1 MNSFSSTATIVLMQ
15 PDQTPQNPQAPQ
27 QNPYDFFMKPGTPE
41 PVKSKLPIPLGGKG
55 LKGKIMLAVGAGLV
69 LLIITFLAATLLG
82 GSKGPSDKL
91 QEVVQEQTELI
102 RVTDLA
108 KTSARSTKTQVFATN
123 VGLSLTT
130 AKLQILPVAKKSG
143 AKTDVKNLSGKQSS
157 STDKAL
163 KAATENNQFDELFTK
178 TVTDQL
184 TTYKKS
190 LNEAY
195 QATSNK
201 KDKQTIKN
209 AYDGA
214 VLLLTSSQS
223 N

>member
-1 MNSFSSTATIVLMQ
+1 MQ
-15 PDQTPQNPQAPQ
+15 PEQNSQPQQAPQ
-27 QNPYDFFMKPGTPE
+27 SNPYDFFMKPGVPE
-41 PVKSKLPIPLGGKG
+41 PPKSKLPMPLGGKT

-91 QEVVQEQTELI
+91 LEVVQEQTELI
-102 RVTDLA
+102 RVTDKA
-108 KTSARSTKTQVFATN
+108 KVDARSTKTQVFATN

-130 AKLQILPVAKKSG
+130 AKLQILPIAKKSG
-143 AKTDVKNLSGKQSS
+143 AKTDIKDLSGKQSS
-157 STDKAL
+157 ATDKVL
-163 KAATENNQFDELFTK
+163 KTATENNQFDELFTK

-184 TTYKKS
+184 TAYKKS
-190 LNEAY
+190 LNETY
-195 QATSNK
+195 QATTNK

-223 N
+223 NWGVSPPFLLTKS